1 MGTNSSKPNEENN
14 TLILQSVA
22 NSEDVIDFNKNIK
35 VIFDLYPI
43 FLDNNNYHAYCSCQ
57 EVLSFKSQV
66 LKEYLKKKIINS
78 FEKYDGKY
86 EVNINIDSIFLITKI
101 NKGGEQYIEVSLTL
115 KIYKL
120 DNDNDFK
127 KDIET
132 FYIKQQNN
140 NQNQIYNGLTCLPSL
155 LPTLLQNQIINKPNN
170 FDVAKIVIKKELLT
184 HNIRHNILEELNE
197 DYINR
202 KGLYIRNN
210 IYLLCEPNSIENFV
224 VFQAI

>member
-1 MGTNSSKPNEENN
+1 MGANSSKPNEENN

-101 NKGGEQYIEVSLTL
+101 NKGGEQYIEVSLTI

>member
-1 MGTNSSKPNEENN
+1 M
-14 TLILQSVA
+14 
-22 NSEDVIDFNKNIK
+22 
-35 VIFDLYPI
+35 
-43 FLDNNNYHAYCSCQ
+43 
-57 EVLSFKSQV
+57 
-66 LKEYLKKKIINS
+66 KEYLKKKIINS
-78 FEKYDGKY
+78 FEKYNGKY
-86 EVNINIDSIFLITKI
+86 EVNMNIDSIFLITKI
-101 NKGGEQYIEVSLTL
+101 NKGGEEYIEVSLTL

-210 IYLLCEPNSIENFV
+210 IYLLCEPNSIEKFV

>member
-1 MGTNSSKPNEENN
+1 MGANSSKPNEENN

-57 EVLSFKSQV
+57 EVLNFKSQV

-115 KIYKL
+115 KIVKL

-155 LPTLLQNQIINKPNN
+155 LPTLLQNQIINKPTN

>member
-1 MGTNSSKPNEENN
+1 MGANSSKPNEENN

-155 LPTLLQNQIINKPNN
+155 LPTLLQNQIINKPTN

>member
-1 MGTNSSKPNEENN
+1 MGANSSKPNEENN

-86 EVNINIDSIFLITKI
+86 EVNMNIDSIFLITKI
-101 NKGGEQYIEVSLTL
+101 NKGGEEYIEVSLTL

-184 HNIRHNILEELNE
+184 HNIRHNILEQLNE

>member
-155 LPTLLQNQIINKPNN
+155 LPTLLQNQIINKPTN

-184 HNIRHNILEELNE
+184 YNIRHNILEQLNE

>member
-1 MGTNSSKPNEENN
+1 MGANSSKPNEENN

>member
-1 MGTNSSKPNEENN
+1 MGANSSKPNEENN

-115 KIYKL
+115 KIVKL

-155 LPTLLQNQIINKPNN
+155 LPTLLQNQIINKPTN